1 MRSEWEVHQYLDAM
15 HRIVALSVGLGAI
28 SCLTA
33 GALQPTSHQ
42 PLQLVSG
49 SAPVYPARLKSEGV
63 GGLVTVAYD
72 VSDEG
77 KVGNLRVIGS
87 EPPGLFDAAAL
98 RAVASWQFKPQ
109 IRNGVAEP
117 VLGLTSKLE
126 FRAP

>member
-1 MRSEWEVHQYLDAM
+1 MRIDLKVHEYFDAM
-15 HRIVALSVGLGAI
+15 HRIVALSVGLVAI
-28 SCLTA
+28 SFLSAC
-33 GALQPTSHQ
+33 ALQPTSNQ

-49 SAPVYPARLKSEGV
+49 SAPVYPAKLKSAGV

>member
-1 MRSEWEVHQYLDAM
+1 MRIDLKVHEYFDAM
-15 HRIVALSVGLGAI
+15 HRIVALSVGLVAI
-28 SCLTA
+28 SFLSAC
-33 GALQPTSHQ
+33 ALQPTSNQ

-49 SAPVYPARLKSEGV
+49 SAPVYPAKLKSAGV

-87 EPPGLFDAAAL
+87 EPPGLFDTAAL
-98 RAVASWQFKPQ
+98 RAVASWQFKPP

>member
-1 MRSEWEVHQYLDAM
+1 MRIDLNVHEGFGAV
-15 HRIVALSVGLGAI
+15 RRAVGFFIGLVVCSFFS
-28 SCLTA
+28 SC
-33 GALQPTSHQ
+33 ALQPALNQ
-42 PLQLVSG
+42 PLQLLSG
-49 SAPVYPARLKSEGV
+49 SAPVYPAKRKSGGV

-72 VSDEG
+72 VSTEG
-77 KVGNLRVIGS
+77 KVGNLRIVSS
-87 EPPGLFDAAAL
+87 EPPGQFDAAAL

>member
-1 MRSEWEVHQYLDAM
+1 MRIDLKVHEYFDAM
-15 HRIVALSVGLGAI
+15 HRIVALSVGLVAI
-28 SCLTA
+28 SFLSAC
-33 GALQPTSHQ
+33 ALQPTSNQ

-49 SAPVYPARLKSEGV
+49 SAPVYPAKLKSAGV

-87 EPPGLFDAAAL
+87 KPPGLFDAAAL